1 MRETWGAYLRDRT
14 INAVELETSGEA
26 WRIVVPRGLP
36 EHDRRAAQAVADHT
50 ARPTPTRVVVA
61 LADVNGWELA
71 AVLTPEELEEI
82 QAEMQ
87 RAAGVATVATDERGE
102 GTDGR

>member
-14 INAVELETSGEA
+14 INSVDLETSGEA
-26 WRIVVPRGLP
+26 WRIVIPRGLP
-36 EHDRRAAQAVADHT
+36 EHDRKASATVADHT
-50 ARPTPTRVVVA
+50 ARPTPTRVIVA

-87 RAAGVATVATDERGE
+87 RAAGAATAGTG

>member
-1 MRETWGAYLRDRT
+1 MRETWGAYLRDQT
-14 INAVELETSGEA
+14 ISAVDLEPHGA
-26 WRIVVPRGLP
+26 GWRLAVARDLP
-36 EHDRRAAQAVADHT
+36 EHDRRAAQVVADRT

-71 AVLTPEELEEI
+71 AVLTPEELAEI

-87 RAAGVATVATDERGE
+87 RAAG
-102 GTDGR
+102 DGGSPP